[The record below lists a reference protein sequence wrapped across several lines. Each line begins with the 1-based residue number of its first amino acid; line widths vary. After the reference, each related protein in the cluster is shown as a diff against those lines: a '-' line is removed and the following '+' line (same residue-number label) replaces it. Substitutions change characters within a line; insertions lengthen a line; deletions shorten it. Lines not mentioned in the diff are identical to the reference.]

1 MSTTPRPRAY
11 PTAAARR
18 KPRASTPASA
28 STEGSRVPASAS
40 VTALN
45 APASAKSGLRS
56 RNSTPGSGKSGTS
69 AIRPRA
75 SSSSTSA
82 LPLPGRAL
90 LLDAGGDAGRGRVRL
105 LLAQFLREGVVVRG
119 VEVLARGRPALL
131 GDATLADPLGLLRVL
146 RVAHLEVDQQR
157 RRQRDRRQDADEG
170 TGELHQRQVLQRA
183 RAEQHVADDQQAENR
198 QQGDERRVE
207 RPHQG
212 LV

>member
-18 KPRASTPASA
+18 NPRASTPASA
-28 STEGSRVPASAS
+28 STAGSRVPASAS

-45 APASAKSGLRS
+45 APASAKSGLKS

-90 LLDAGGDAGRGRVRL
+90 LLDPGGDAGRGRVRL
-105 LLAQFLREGVVVRG
+105 LLAQFLGQGVVVRG
-119 VEVLARGRPALL
+119 VEVVARRLALLAGPALP
-131 GDATLADPLGLLRVL
+131 DALGLLLVL

-157 RRQRDRRQDADEG
+157 RRQGDRRQDADEG
-170 TGELHQRQVLQRA
+170 
-183 RAEQHVADDQQAENR
+183 
-198 QQGDERRVE
+198 
-207 RPHQG
+207 
-212 LV
+212 